1 MTSKVVRKD
10 CRKDNIIEA
19 KGDIGRKWDGV
30 PIQPSF
36 NDEGYL
42 VCGLTTDKEP
52 SECSLLRPKL
62 QKISKTRDK
71 TPTTSS
77 SSQFD
82 VRRAIFLTLAHS
94 ENKKD
99 EIYTPDLQRMASAL
113 GTKAYETEFI
123 VVGYEHENIKM
134 AIKMKSQVPVKR
146 IVKKIFAFFNGYSGE
161 IVFDGEDKRTYLE
174 KAASIVAPLEP
185 RDVDPKPLVFGDK
198 TLEDLLRRI
207 DNARRGQGASRN
219 VPVKWFPD
227 DMDDKGREFVD
238 DLVGAHGSW
247 AAVMRS
253 PKNQKM
259 GRENLGLLRGYFDL
273 FSREAASDVFSEEAI
288 EDVSNGENEDGVDVF
303 VNGKLEHHGTMGC
316 TQDKYDQLV
325 EAKCHAK
332 WRDHKKSEE
341 SFMNHMRHKA
351 LMTGRFDV
359 RKKSDEDILEFLRA
373 RNGARVEGVKDA
385 VEPSVRKSMRKS
397 VWASRRL

>member
-1 MTSKVVRKD
+1 MTSKVVIK
-10 CRKDNIIEA
+10 A
-19 KGDIGRKWDGV
+19 KGDIRRKWDGV
-30 PIQPSF
+30 PIEPSF

-52 SECSLLRPKL
+52 PECSLLRPKL

-71 TPTTSS
+71 TSTTSS
-77 SSQFD
+77 SSQFYA
-82 VRRAIFLTLAHS
+82 RRAIFLTLAHS

-113 GTKAYETEFI
+113 GTKACETEFI

-146 IVKKIFAFFNGYSGE
+146 IVKKISAFFNGYSGE
-161 IVFDGEDKRTYLE
+161 RAFDGEDKRTYLE

-227 DMDDKGREFVD
+227 DMDDKERYEREREFVD
-238 DLVGAHGSW
+238 DLVGADGSW

-259 GRENLGLLRGYFDL
+259 ERENLGLLRGLFDF

-288 EDVSNGENEDGVDVF
+288 EDVSNGENEDGVDVV

-325 EAKCHAK
+325 QAKCHAK

-341 SFMNHMRHKA
+341 SFMDDMRFKA
-351 LMTGRFDV
+351 IMTGRFNL
-359 RKKSDEDILEFLRA
+359 RKTSDEEVLEFMRGEKRA
-373 RNGARVEGVKDA
+373 RAEGVKDA
-385 VEPSVRKSMRKS
+385 VEPSVRKSM
-397 VWASRRL
+397 WDSRRL